1 VQQTTHGAATA
12 GTRRPRHDGHSFPS
26 VPGRAVPAA
35 KAETRGATARRA
47 VPRAWRPDAPRAV
60 PRAWRPD
67 APRAEPRGRA
77 LTCPAVPHEP
87 LSIAQV
93 TPYPWEVRHDV
104 NAFVDRTSTEL
115 AARGHRLLVVAPSSS
130 QALVRDSRRLVR
142 AGTPMPEPGEV
153 RVLAVGEALPPLPG
167 RRRAALPIDVAR
179 TISDL
184 LDPAALDLC
193 HVHEPFAPSVA
204 STALRHSRA
213 LNVGTFHAPTE
224 RVVAT
229 QVARKVVQ
237 LVFGRLDAR
246 TATSHATA
254 ELLQRFFPGE
264 YGIVA
269 PGADAL
275 PRPAHRGDAVRIAFL
290 EQEERGALR
299 LFLRALRRVDA
310 TQPWEAIV
318 HSDRG
323 PSSSIPL
330 RADVQQRVRFVADAD
345 EALAGADILVAAS
358 DGVAPAPGLL
368 LRAQAAGAVPLASR
382 LPVYEEV
389 VGEGATGLLFGPN
402 DVETLAAQ
410 LTRLIDDA
418 DLRERL
424 RAAASPRP
432 WSAVADDLEA
442 LYGTLAA
449 RRHDRRDRP
458 AVARRL
464 RGRRHIDVD
473 LHMHTDHSHDCA
485 TPVEVLLATARDQG
499 LGAIAVTDHNEVSG
513 ALEAQAKAAE
523 FGVKV
528 IVGEEVK
535 TANQG
540 EVIGLFLREKIPRGM
555 SLADTVAE
563 IRRQAGVVY
572 VPHPFD
578 RMHAVPDYEHL
589 LDVVEDIDAIE
600 VYNPRVA
607 IGSFN
612 EEAARFA
619 AKYRVLAGAGSDAHV
634 AQGLGSVRVRMPD
647 FDGPEEFL
655 EALRSAEIITKPS
668 SLLYVQALKFLETK
682 ATPPGARERRRER
695 RVRRATRNS

>member
-1 VQQTTHGAATA
+1 
-12 GTRRPRHDGHSFPS
+12 
-26 VPGRAVPAA
+26 VP
-35 KAETRGATARRA
+35 
-47 VPRAWRPDAPRAV
+47 
-60 PRAWRPD
+60 
-67 APRAEPRGRA
+67 
-77 LTCPAVPHEP
+77 EP

-93 TPYPWEVRHDV
+93 TPYLWEDRHDV
-104 NAFVDRTSTEL
+104 NTFVARVSDEL
-115 AARGHRLLVVAPSSS
+115 AARGHRVLIVAPSSS
-130 QALVRDSRRLVR
+130 RALVRDSRKAVREGRLE
-142 AGTPMPEPGEV
+142 AAPGEA

-184 LDPAALDLC
+184 FEVAALDLC

-246 TATSHATA
+246 TAAYGATA
-254 ELLQRFFPGE
+254 DLLRRFFPGE
-264 YGIVA
+264 YAIVA
-269 PGADAL
+269 PGAD
-275 PRPAHRGDAVRIAFL
+275 PIERPARDGEGPVRIAFL

-299 LFLRALRRVDA
+299 LFLRALRRLDPA
-310 TQPWEAIV
+310 LPWEAVV
-318 HSDRG
+318 HSERG
-323 PSSSIPL
+323 PSSSTPL
-330 RADVQQRVRFVADAD
+330 RADLVERVHFVDD
-345 EALAGADILVAAS
+345 GETALTGADVLVAAS
-358 DGVAPAPGLL
+358 DGVAPAPGLIA
-368 LRAQAAGAVPLASR
+368 RAEAAGAVPVASR
-382 LPVYEEV
+382 LAVYEEV
-389 VGEGATGLLFGPN
+389 LGDGEAGLLFEPN
-402 DVETLAAQ
+402 DIETLSAQ
-410 LTRLIDDA
+410 LGRLIVDGP
-418 DLRERL
+418 LRERL
-424 RAAASPRP
+424 RAAAWPRP
-432 WSAVADDLEA
+432 WSAVADELED

-449 RRHDRRDRP
+449 RRHDGRGN
-458 AVARRL
+458 AEVARAL
-464 RGRRHIDVD
+464 KGRPTIDVD

-513 ALEAQAKAAE
+513 AVEAAAKAADY
-523 FGVKV
+523 GVKV

-535 TANQG
+535 TAHQG
-540 EVIGLFLREKIPRGM
+540 EVIGLFLQEKIPRGM
-555 SLADTVAE
+555 TLAETVAE
-563 IRRQAGVVY
+563 IRRQGGVVY

-589 LDVVEDIDAIE
+589 LDVVEDVDAIE

-619 AKYRVLAGAGSDAHV
+619 AKYRIPAGAGSDAHV

-647 FDGPEEFL
+647 FDGAVEFL
-655 EALRSAEIITKPS
+655 EALRAAEIITKPS
-668 SLLYVQALKFLETK
+668 SLLYVQALKFLQTK
-682 ATPPGARERRRER
+682 ATPAGARERRRER
-695 RVRRATRNS
+695 RVRRAIRKP

>member
-1 VQQTTHGAATA
+1 
-12 GTRRPRHDGHSFPS
+12 
-26 VPGRAVPAA
+26 VP
-35 KAETRGATARRA
+35 
-47 VPRAWRPDAPRAV
+47 
-60 PRAWRPD
+60 
-67 APRAEPRGRA
+67 
-77 LTCPAVPHEP
+77 EP

-93 TPYPWEVRHDV
+93 TPYPWEDRHDV
-104 NAFVDRTSTEL
+104 NTFVARVSDEL
-115 AARGHRLLVVAPSSS
+115 AARGHRVLVVAPSSS
-130 QALVRDSRRLVR
+130 RALVRDSRKAVR
-142 AGTPMPEPGEV
+142 SGALEPAPGEA

-184 LDPAALDLC
+184 FERAALDLC

-246 TATSHATA
+246 TAAYGATA
-254 ELLQRFFPGE
+254 DLLRRFFPGD
-264 YGIVA
+264 YTIVT

-275 PRPAHRGDAVRIAFL
+275 ARPSADDDGRVRIAFL

-299 LFLRALRRVDA
+299 VFLRSLRRLDTA
-310 TQPWEAIV
+310 LPWEAVV
-318 HSDRG
+318 HSERG
-323 PSSSIPL
+323 PSSSTPL
-330 RADVQQRVRFVADAD
+330 RADLLARVRFVDDA
-345 EALAGADILVAAS
+345 EQALAGADVLVAAS
-358 DGVAPAPGLL
+358 DGVAPAPGLIA
-368 LRAQAAGAVPLASR
+368 RAQAAGAVPVASR
-382 LPVYEEV
+382 LAVYEEMLGD
-389 VGEGATGLLFGPN
+389 GEAGLLFEPN
-402 DVETLAAQ
+402 DIETLAAQ
-410 LTRLIDDA
+410 IGRLVVDGG
-418 DLRERL
+418 LRERL
-424 RAAASPRP
+424 RAAARPRP
-432 WSAVADDLEA
+432 WSAVADELEA
-442 LYGTLAA
+442 LYRTLAA
-449 RRHDRRDRP
+449 RRHDVRGNPR
-458 AVARRL
+458 AARAL
-464 RGRRHIDVD
+464 KGRRTIDVD

-513 ALEAQAKAAE
+513 AMEAAAKAAE
-523 FGVKV
+523 YGVKV

-535 TANQG
+535 TAHQG
-540 EVIGLFLREKIPRGM
+540 EVIGLFLQEKIPRGL
-555 SLADTVAE
+555 SLAETVAE
-563 IRRQAGVVY
+563 IRRQGGVVY

-589 LDVVEDIDAIE
+589 LDVVQDVDAIE

-619 AKYRVLAGAGSDAHV
+619 AKYRIPAGAGSDAHV

-647 FDGPEEFL
+647 FDGPVEFL
-655 EALRSAEIITKPS
+655 EALRAAEIITKPS
-668 SLLYVQALKFLETK
+668 SLLYVQALKFLQTK

-695 RVRRATRNS
+695 RVRRAIRKP